1 MADADIR
8 WLQRLENDERALAT
22 HERALSRNVFLPSR
36 KRRNEETDRL
46 GTSSILLGRAITYKT

>member
-1 MADADIR
+1 MADADVR
-8 WLQRLENDERALAT
+8 WLQRLENYK
-22 HERALSRNVFLPSR
+22 RALSRNVFLPLR